1 MKTRRIL
8 SGVLLVL
15 ALALGG
21 GIAVTAFRAPSPVM
35 GQAPEG
41 ATRQAERL
49 MEALCAGD
57 YQGASQMLYG
67 TPSLGQPPEDAS
79 PAAEQIWEAFL
90 ESLSYEFPGTCQ
102 MGDTGVTLDVTVR
115 RLDINA
121 TLEGLDQRTE
131 ALLDQQ
137 VRQAVDSES
146 LYDEDHNFRPELI
159 QEVLTTAVNQ
169 ALAENQAYREQ
180 TIPLRLIYDQDQ
192 WWVMPDSTLLEI
204 LSGTT

>member
-8 SGVLLVL
+8 SGVLLIM
-15 ALALGG
+15 ALLLSV
-21 GIAVTAFRAPSPVM
+21 GIAWTAFRAPSPAM
-35 GQAPEG
+35 GQVPEG
-41 ATRQAERL
+41 ATRQAEGL

-90 ESLSYEFPGTCQ
+90 ESFSYEFPGTCR

-115 RLDINA
+115 CLDVNA

-131 ALLDQQ
+131 ALLDQKA
-137 VRQAVDSES
+137 RQTEDSET
-146 LYDEDHNFRPELI
+146 LYDEDHNFRQELI
-159 QEVLTTAVNQ
+159 QEVLTTAVDQ
-169 ALAENQAYREQ
+169 ALTENQTYREQ
-180 TIPLRLIYDQDQ
+180 TIPLGLIYAQDQ
-192 WWVMPDSTLLEI
+192 WWVMPDNALLEV
-204 LSGTT
+204 LSGTA